1 MKRLPPLLLLLAVLC
16 CGCATR
22 GMKGTPFYTG
32 EYKTREGPASDRVN
46 LWPIAYYRNPAL
58 SVLWPIGEFSDD
70 RFAIRPI
77 FSMYRDGEGEPW
89 HEFNWLGGLVSFDTE
104 SHRHMAFPAFWG
116 PDYFNVFPLYWSGSD
131 PRSGDNHNALFPLWI
146 WSRDGDETML
156 FCPWP
161 LVARFT
167 GPRENRFAVF
177 PLWDHRRDP
186 SDPGRYSDRLGLF
199 LAGNLR
205 DGASHTHWAVPFY
218 YAKDEAGTGGDR
230 FVSLPW
236 AAMGDDWRAV
246 PLLLS
251 AWSPD
256 GERGRILLGLGGW
269 EGPERWAFPIFYH
282 NAETGELVA
291 PLCYRNPHTGVFL
304 SPLWASKEGAWRCIP
319 PLLSWWSPKDGS
331 GRALLGLAGWDDAR
345 SWAIPLYYRDA
356 ASDTLVTPLWAH
368 QGARWSAVPPLL
380 SWRSLDPATGESSL
394 YLLGGLAG
402 FEPEAHWFA
411 PLYFRDEAKDLF
423 VSLPYAQ
430 GRDWRAVPP
439 LLSWWNADGSG
450 RVLLGF
456 AGWNADG
463 SHWVFPLYHRDAE
476 NGRFVSLLYAQGR
489 KWRGIPPLLTTW
501 SDRGDFVSPLYAQT
515 ADGCL
520 VPPLLS
526 WWNQDGG
533 RALLG
538 LGGWE
543 PDKSWLF
550 PLWYRDGESFLTPLA
565 GRFGDG
571 TRYWCTP
578 LLGTRS
584 GSVAGSTGSWLFPLW
599 DLEWNHRPD
608 DSDFGYDHRF
618 LLLGGASGGR
628 RFDDRSSVWFWPLF
642 SDETNPKVDALRAE
656 MDAPRAPEREFFRYD
671 SVQDVTWV
679 PGDADSHV
687 VTDRECIVRPVRE
700 SSDEGTHFLLGL
712 GGSSHRVSINNDV
725 WKLARE
731 LGGGPDV
738 GPLARFADHNDGV
751 SFRWIPEKRFHQTV
765 FGPLATNTVAR
776 YVAEDSDW
784 FFPLWSHNRT
794 RGVMFELPSGEKSL
808 DAELE
813 TFSALLFL
821 YDYRRETVPEE
832 GHDYARRR
840 VLWRL
845 YHYER
850 LNGDESTDVFPAIT
864 WDRRKDGY
872 RKFSFLWRLFRYER
886 DPEKGTSLDLFFL
899 PLRRP

>member
-1 MKRLPPLLLLLAVLC
+1 
-16 CGCATR
+16 
-22 GMKGTPFYTG
+22 MKGTPFYTG

-116 PDYFNVFPLYWSGSD
+116 PDYFNVFPLYWSGFD

-186 SDPGRYSDRLGLF
+186 SDPGRYSDRFGLF

-236 AAMGDDWRAV
+236 AAMGDDWRAI

-402 FEPEAHWFA
+402 ATPKAHWFA
-411 PLYFRDEAKDLF
+411 PLYFRDEAKDRF
-423 VSLPYAQ
+423 YSLLYAS
-430 GRDWRAVPP
+430 GRDWRAIPP

-450 RVLLGF
+450 RALLGF

-463 SHWVFPLYHRDAE
+463 SHWIFPLYHRDAE
-476 NGRFVSLLYAQGR
+476 NGKFVSLLYAQGR
-489 KWRGIPPLLTTW
+489 KWRGIPPLLTAW
-501 SDRGDFVSPLYAQT
+501 NDRGDFVSPLYAQT

-526 WWNQDGG
+526 WWDQDGG

-608 DSDFGYDHRF
+608 DSDYGYDHRF

-642 SDETNPKVDALRAE
+642 SDETNPRIDALRAE
-656 MDAPRAPEREFFRYD
+656 MDAPRAPDREFFRQETRIDWRYD
-671 SVQDVTWV
+671 
-679 PGDADSHV
+679 
-687 VTDRECIVRPVRE
+687 VRPRTATTNLVDAPVRDAAREE
-700 SSDEGTHFLLGL
+700 SEFLLGL
-712 GGSSHRVSINNDV
+712 GGSERRVALNGDA
-725 WKLARE
+725 WRLAE
-731 LGGGPDV
+731 KFGGAPAE
-738 GPLARFADHNDGV
+738 GPLARFVDPNGIRSAAISAKAGAPGAPAGIRPA
-751 SFRWIPEKRFHQTV
+751 S
-765 FGPLATNTVAR
+765 TNAVAR
-776 YVAEDSDW
+776 YVSEDSDW
-784 FFPLWSHNRT
+784 LFPLWSHERT

-886 DPEKGTSLDLFFL
+886 DPGKGTSLDLFFL